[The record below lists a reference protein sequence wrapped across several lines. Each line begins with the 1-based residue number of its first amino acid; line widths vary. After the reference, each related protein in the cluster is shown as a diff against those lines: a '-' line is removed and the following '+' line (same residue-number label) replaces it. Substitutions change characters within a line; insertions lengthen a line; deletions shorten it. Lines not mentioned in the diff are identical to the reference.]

1 MNTYTNPDAHI
12 FRFKCISMYT
22 LLRYQ
27 ISILTIGTKIIGLL
41 ATRKRNT
48 RETFLQVR
56 TLNER
61 AIHFEEIS
69 VDFASVVACYW
80 PNDDLHCSR

>member
-1 MNTYTNPDAHI
+1 
-12 FRFKCISMYT
+12 MYFDVHT
-22 LLRYQ
+22 AKVSN
-27 ISILTIGTKIIGLL
+27 INVNDWNKIVGLL

-48 RETFLQVR
+48 RATFLQVR
-56 TLNER
+56 TFNER

-80 PNDDLHCSR
+80 LNDDLHRSR